1 MDPEVAALQSLDYAI
16 SAALRNGASPE
27 DISRFVSSA
36 SKKFHDRKRG
46 SNILLDHENQGGSAL
61 SKRPYRFVLLVF
73 TLVITVTNIVTSS
86 FLTPSTTTFL
96 MEQKVSELITIESD
110 DVEVQQPKKVKK
122 SRYKIIVDHE
132 KKHLDFQMEVL
143 GLQKSQ
149 LRYPCPLDAFFH
161 DNCWK
166 GQGGDVCIFPGAVL
180 KKINKG
186 YFHEEFDSFTRLTET
201 RFFPKLYY
209 ADENCQTILQENV
222 RLPGETENMWC
233 SNYTHYKDFYI
244 SAFRVFTA
252 KNIIPVDLN
261 TCCNTVVNDDH
272 IRIIDFGNYR
282 FHQKPEKVLNM
293 NTMLLKNILND
304 VKETVAAHRHIC
316 DRRDRERISESS
328 D

>member
-1 MDPEVAALQSLDYAI
+1 
-16 SAALRNGASPE
+16 
-27 DISRFVSSA
+27 
-36 SKKFHDRKRG
+36 
-46 SNILLDHENQGGSAL
+46 
-61 SKRPYRFVLLVF
+61 
-73 TLVITVTNIVTSS
+73 
-86 FLTPSTTTFL
+86 
-96 MEQKVSELITIESD
+96 
-110 DVEVQQPKKVKK
+110 
-122 SRYKIIVDHE
+122 
-132 KKHLDFQMEVL
+132 MEVL

-328 D
+328 DWFLWQPIRWSTIISEDAEDIKCTLKAKEPAVNPNSLVRYGYISYQRSSLTD